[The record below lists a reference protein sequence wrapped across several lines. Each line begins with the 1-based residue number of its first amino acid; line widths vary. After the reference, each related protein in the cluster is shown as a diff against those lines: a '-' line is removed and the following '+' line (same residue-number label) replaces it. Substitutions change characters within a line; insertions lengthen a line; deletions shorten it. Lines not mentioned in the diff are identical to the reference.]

1 MSDKMKKR
9 VVIAL
14 GYFDSVHLG
23 HKRVIES
30 AKEEA
35 EKTGALTVVFTFKGN
50 LKALLSDENEKVV
63 YTPKEREILIKDLG
77 ADEIYFAPVD
87 FNFLSM
93 GKLAF
98 LNKLNR
104 AYDIVCYVSGNDYRF
119 GKFGKGSVD
128 DIKRY
133 AQEKGQ
139 KVITVDTLNFEDGKV
154 STTAIKEFLTNGDIK
169 TANRLLGR
177 QYSVTGEVFE
187 DRKVGTT
194 LGFPTVNIKIDDQKH
209 RLKSGVYAGKITVD
223 ENEYKAVINY
233 GARPTFGLDVSL
245 IEAHLIGF
253 SGQLY
258 GRELKVRFDDFLRD
272 VKKFDSVEQ
281 LKLQIE
287 KDLERVKNYD

>member
-1 MSDKMKKR
+1 M
-9 VVIAL
+9 
-14 GYFDSVHLG
+14 
-23 HKRVIES
+23 
-30 AKEEA
+30 
-35 EKTGALTVVFTFKGN
+35 
-50 LKALLSDENEKVV
+50 
-63 YTPKEREILIKDLG
+63 
-77 ADEIYFAPVD
+77 
-87 FNFLSM
+87 
-93 GKLAF
+93 
-98 LNKLNR
+98 
-104 AYDIVCYVSGNDYRF
+104 
-119 GKFGKGSVD
+119 
-128 DIKRY
+128 
-133 AQEKGQ
+133 
-139 KVITVDTLNFEDGKV
+139 
-154 STTAIKEFLTNGDIK
+154 
-169 TANRLLGR
+169 GR

-223 ENEYKAVINY
+223 GNEYKAVINY
-233 GARPTFGLDVSL
+233 GARPTFGLDASL